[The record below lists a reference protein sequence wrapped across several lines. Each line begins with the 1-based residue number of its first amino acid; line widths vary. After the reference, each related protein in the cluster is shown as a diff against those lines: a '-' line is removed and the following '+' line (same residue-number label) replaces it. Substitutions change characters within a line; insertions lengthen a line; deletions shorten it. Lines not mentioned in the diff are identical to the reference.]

1 MNVFFDSSA
10 LAKRY
15 YEEPGSEDVE
25 RLFLK
30 STQIIVSMTCLPEI
44 ISALNRKRRE
54 AKLSSGQYTIIK
66 ERLFL
71 EFEDYLSCPLTPRVI
86 AFTIKILEKFPLRA
100 MDAIHLACAM
110 EVSPGLFVSADVRQ
124 LEAAK
129 KLKIKAQRI

>member
-1 MNVFFDSSA
+1 MNIFFDSSA

-15 YEEPGSEDVE
+15 YEESGSEKVE
-25 RLFLK
+25 QLFSK

-44 ISALNRKRRE
+44 VSALNRKRRE
-54 AKLSSGQYTIIK
+54 SKLSSQQYNTIK

-71 EFEDYLSCPLTPRVI
+71 EFEDYLSCPLTPQVI

-110 EVSPGLFVSADVRQ
+110 EMSPGLFVSADLRQ
-124 LEAAK
+124 LDAAK
-129 KLKIKAQRI
+129 RLKIKTQKI